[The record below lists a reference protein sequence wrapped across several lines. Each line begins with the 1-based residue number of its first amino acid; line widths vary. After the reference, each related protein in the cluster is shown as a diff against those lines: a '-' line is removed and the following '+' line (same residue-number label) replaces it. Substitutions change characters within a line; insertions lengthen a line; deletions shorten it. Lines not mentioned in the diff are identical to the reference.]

1 MAANPL
7 IQVHSFGQSIWMD
20 FIRRGILANGELK
33 TMIQEY
39 GLKGITSNPAIFEE
53 AINRSTDYQGAIQQ
67 LVRENKTTDE
77 IYQTLA
83 VEDIQN
89 AADLF
94 RPIYDQTNAMDGYVS
109 LEVSPY
115 LALDTN
121 GTITEAKQL
130 WKAVNRPNVMIKVP
144 GTKEGLPAIQHLIS
158 EGININVTLLF
169 GLDRYRAVTNAY
181 ITGLEHR
188 VKNGKTID
196 KVACVASFFLSRID
210 VMVDPLLEK
219 NANGGGENAAVA
231 KSLLGRV
238 AIANAKMSYQIY
250 KEVFNEPRFK
260 ALANKGAQ
268 VQRLL
273 WASTGSKNPN
283 YSDVMYIETLIG
295 PDTVNTVPLDT
306 LKAYQDHG
314 QPAARLEEGIDDARK
329 VLSDLA
335 SLGIN
340 LDDITTKLEEEGI
353 EKFNK
358 PFAKL
363 MEALDNK
370 VKEAV
375 STVKG

>member
-219 NANGGGENAAVA
+219 IANGGGENAAVA

>member
-1 MAANPL
+1 
-7 IQVHSFGQSIWMD
+7 
-20 FIRRGILANGELK
+20 
-33 TMIQEY
+33 
-39 GLKGITSNPAIFEE
+39 
-53 AINRSTDYQGAIQQ
+53 
-67 LVRENKTTDE
+67 
-77 IYQTLA
+77 
-83 VEDIQN
+83 
-89 AADLF
+89 
-94 RPIYDQTNAMDGYVS
+94 
-109 LEVSPY
+109 
-115 LALDTN
+115 
-121 GTITEAKQL
+121 
-130 WKAVNRPNVMIKVP
+130 
-144 GTKEGLPAIQHLIS
+144 
-158 EGININVTLLF
+158 
-169 GLDRYRAVTNAY
+169 
-181 ITGLEHR
+181 
-188 VKNGKTID
+188 
-196 KVACVASFFLSRID
+196 
-210 VMVDPLLEK
+210 
-219 NANGGGENAAVA
+219 
-231 KSLLGRV
+231 
-238 AIANAKMSYQIY
+238 MSYQIY